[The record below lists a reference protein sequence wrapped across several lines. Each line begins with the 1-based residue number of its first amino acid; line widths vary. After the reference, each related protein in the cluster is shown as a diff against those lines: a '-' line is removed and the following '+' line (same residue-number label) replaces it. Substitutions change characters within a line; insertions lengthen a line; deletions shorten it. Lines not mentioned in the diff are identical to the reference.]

1 VIIGILHPVFLV
13 ILRFIRLWGNWKNIA
28 IKATSAKSQ
37 IKSFDRMPDPGS
49 LPSAPLNPVMDWN
62 RRKIILF

>member
-1 VIIGILHPVFLV
+1 MGELEKY
-13 ILRFIRLWGNWKNIA
+13 RD
-28 IKATSAKSQ
+28 KATSAKSQ

-62 RRKIILF
+62 TAEK